1 MRRFFFYVVFLGS
14 VFLGA
19 VFTGFGQDKRLAG
32 LDTFINR
39 MLKEYHVV
47 GCAVAVVEKNK
58 IILIKG
64 FGFRDLDKKLPVTE
78 ETLFAIGSCTK
89 AFTASLLGIL
99 VQENK
104 LDLDKPVIGYMPELR
119 FFNDGLSEQV
129 TPRDMMSHRTGL
141 PRHDY
146 SWYGSMAGRDSLV
159 RRIRFFEPSAA
170 LRERW
175 QYNNFMF
182 LAQGSLAEKLTGK
195 KWESLISEK
204 IFIPLGM
211 SSSSPY
217 ITVMETGTNSS
228 KGYRVKNDSIIVP
241 MKYMNIDAMGPAGS
255 INSNVNDMA
264 KWVTTWVNGGK
275 YNGKEI
281 IPSSYVT
288 QAISSQMVISAALP
302 TPETPDVQF
311 SNYGLAWF
319 LSSYRGHYRVEHGG
333 NIDGFSAS
341 TSFFPSDS
349 IGIVVLTNQNGSA
362 LPSLIRNMISDKMLK
377 LPYRNW
383 DNIIKSQ
390 IAKGKQAAAT
400 RQNSD
405 SLNRKLGT
413 KPSHSLTDYE
423 GVYNSDGYGSIKIAR
438 TGDSLTAAFNRLT
451 LRLRH
456 YHYDIF
462 NAFVLNDS
470 SQVEDGQEP
479 QKFRFEM
486 NNKGDIET
494 LALALESGVSD
505 IKFKKDIV
513 VIKLKK
519 EDMQKFVGE
528 YELSGIKAKVYLKGD
543 STLFL
548 FVPGQ
553 PEYEL
558 APVKPD
564 EFNLKAV
571 SGFSVKFLVND
582 KKETEA
588 MQFIQPNGVFKAT
601 KVKTN

>member
-1 MRRFFFYVVFLGS
+1 
-14 VFLGA
+14 
-19 VFTGFGQDKRLAG
+19 
-32 LDTFINR
+32 
-39 MLKEYHVV
+39 
-47 GCAVAVVEKNK
+47 
-58 IILIKG
+58 
-64 FGFRDLDKKLPVTE
+64 
-78 ETLFAIGSCTK
+78 
-89 AFTASLLGIL
+89 
-99 VQENK
+99 
-104 LDLDKPVIGYMPELR
+104 
-119 FFNDGLSEQV
+119 
-129 TPRDMMSHRTGL
+129 
-141 PRHDY
+141 
-146 SWYGSMAGRDSLV
+146 
-159 RRIRFFEPSAA
+159 
-170 LRERW
+170 
-175 QYNNFMF
+175 
-182 LAQGSLAEKLTGK
+182 
-195 KWESLISEK
+195 
-204 IFIPLGM
+204 
-211 SSSSPY
+211 
-217 ITVMETGTNSS
+217 
-228 KGYRVKNDSIIVP
+228 

-255 INSNVNDMA
+255 INSNGNDMA
-264 KWVTTWVNGGK
+264 KWVITWVNGGK

-288 QAISSQMVISAALP
+288 QAMSSQMVISAALP
-302 TPETPDVQF
+302 TAETPDVQF

-319 LSSYRGHYRVEHGG
+319 LSSYRSHYRVEHGG

-349 IGIVVLTNQNGSA
+349 IGIVVLTNQNGSV

-383 DNIIKSQ
+383 DNVIKSQ

-423 GVYNSDGYGSIKIAR
+423 GTYNSDGYGSITIAR
-438 TGDSLTAAFNRLT
+438 SGDSLTAGFNRLK

-470 SQVEDGQEP
+470 SQVEDGQDP

-486 NNKGDIET
+486 NNKGEIET
-494 LALALESGVSD
+494 LAVALEAGVSD

-528 YELSGIKAKVYLKGD
+528 YELSGVKAKIYLKGD

-558 APVKPD
+558 SPVKPD

-571 SGFSVKFLVND
+571 SGFSVKFLMND

-588 MQFIQPNGVFKAT
+588 MQFIQPNGIFKAT